1 MKTLVLALLAVAGL
15 AGCIVVPA
23 EPAAVVGVPRAYI
36 NPPPLVVVPGWPYYY
51 GYGGGGYGRGYGARR
66 YRPYY

>member
-15 AGCIVVPA
+15 AGCVVVPA
-23 EPAAVVGVPRAYI
+23 EPAAFIGMPRVYVT
-36 NPPPLVVVPGWPYYY
+36 PLPLVVVPGRPSYY
-51 GYGGGGYGRGYGARR
+51 GYGGGYGRGYGAPR